1 MGRPRFFKDGTQCLS
16 FRLDK
21 ASIRF
26 LKQLAGDESNISFLL
41 RKIVHEYIDQKI
53 ATSFITSHKHED

>member
-1 MGRPRFFKDGTQCLS
+1 MGRPRFFKDGTQCIS

-26 LKQLAGDESNISFLL
+26 LKQLAGDESNISYLL

-53 ATSFITSHKHED
+53 AASFINPYNHKK